1 MNPMKYYLSE
11 EHQRN
16 KEELRT
22 RCEGLV
28 KHAEFIK
35 RYAEITDLSSILH
48 FLPQLIAAAEDTLA
62 LTQKMIQ
69 SLREAQEASE

>member
-48 FLPQLIAAAEDTLA
+48 FLPQLIAAAEVALA
-62 LTQKMIQ
+62 HTQQMKQ
-69 SLREAQEASE
+69 RLREGQEANE